1 MGKNN
6 SLNSNQGLQNR
17 RFTFEQL
24 SRISDTNYQVLNRC
38 VDMSSFSESDVFVL
52 KPVMIHHHANGKP
65 IYPHLRTVVTKLNES
80 EWLAFQDLT
89 FEQWEQ
95 GEEIQKET
103 IKFSERVRRSFRKK
117 EPLKKSA

>member
-38 VDMSSFSESDVFVL
+38 VDMSSFSERDVFVL

-95 GEEIQKET
+95 GEEIQRET
-103 IKFSERVRRSFRKK
+103 VKFSERVRRSFRKN
-117 EPLKKSA
+117 EQLKKSA